1 MMKPHEKSDAAILYA
16 IREHCSAIMG
26 KIHGT
31 LLPDFV
37 ADPNLQESL
46 ALRLMLIGEEVKK
59 LSQKTLTPAQI
70 AQIQDTLAHARAG
83 KATLAQL
90 AAAHDLAEDAG
101 LNGTLG
107 ELRAHIRAMTP
118 YHPNPREPEPPVG
131 IRGRTRLPPVSWTS
145 TFTGHST
152 TCTRSADI

>member
-59 LSQKTLTPAQI
+59 LSQKTKDRFPYLEWKNMARLRDKITHHYDKIDMLQVWEI
-70 AQIQDTLAHARAG
+70 ANENILPLLEALAS
-83 KATLAQL
+83 
-90 AAAHDLAEDAG
+90 E
-101 LNGTLG
+101 
-107 ELRAHIRAMTP
+107 
-118 YHPNPREPEPPVG
+118 
-131 IRGRTRLPPVSWTS
+131 
-145 TFTGHST
+145 
-152 TCTRSADI
+152 RS